1 MTMITMQDLSPIIRD
16 IEGHARNFGL
26 DFFPVIFEMLD
37 DEQINM
43 VASYGG
49 FPTRYP
55 HWRFGMQY
63 EYMQKSYG
71 YGLHKI
77 YEMVIN
83 NNPCY
88 AYLLN
93 SNQLVDQKL
102 VIAHVFAHCDFF
114 KNNAYFRNTNRRMM
128 DELANHGNR
137 IHDYMSRYGQNEVED
152 FIDTCSSLENLIDAR
167 LLFEAALRAARA
179 PSEERANDDVPR
191 MRSKSY
197 MDSFINPPEYM
208 EARRREIDD
217 AAKPLLPGGEVKDVL
232 GFLIEHAPLA
242 NWKRDIL
249 SMLREEAYYFAP
261 QAQTK
266 IMNEGW
272 ASYWHEK
279 IMTRCVLNASE
290 LVDFADHHSSTLAVH
305 PGQLNPYKLGYEL
318 YCDIERRWNTGR
330 FGKEYDEC
338 DDIAQRAAWDR
349 HTGLGMEK
357 IFQVRAIYNDMT
369 FIDEFLTEEFCREQ
383 KLFTY
388 SLNER
393 NNRYEVA
400 DRGFAAVK
408 EKLLF
413 SLTNMGHPHIAVVDA
428 NHENRGELLLH
439 HRFDGVE
446 LRRDFA
452 TATLEALQRIWSR
465 PVHLETVS
473 AQAPL
478 LLSYDGTRHSE
489 RALTAETTAEAPA

>member
-1 MTMITMQDLSPIIRD
+1 MSGVIDKHQLADMIAE
-16 IEGHARNFGL
+16 IEGYARSYGL

-37 DEQINM
+37 FEEINM
-43 VASYGG
+43 IASYGG
-49 FPTRYP
+49 FPSRYP

-102 VIAHVFAHCDFF
+102 VIGHVFAHCDFF

-137 IHDYMSRYGQNEVED
+137 IQDYMATYGHDVVED
-152 FIDTCSSLENLIDAR
+152 FIDVCSSIENLIDPNALFHGELRHEEPAGDDGTPPRDVAR
-167 LLFEAALRAARA
+167 L
-179 PSEERANDDVPR
+179 
-191 MRSKSY
+191 RSKPY
-197 MDSFINPPEYM
+197 MDPYINPPEFL
-208 EARRREIDD
+208 EDQKRAQEKRAVHAFPSRP
-217 AAKPLLPGGEVKDVL
+217 AKDVL
-232 GFLIEHAPLA
+232 RFLIEYAPLP

-249 SMLREEAYYFAP
+249 SMIREESYYFAP

-279 IMTRCVLNASE
+279 IMTEKALDASE
-290 LVDFADHHSSTLAVH
+290 LIDFADHHSSTLAVH

-318 YCDIERRWNTGR
+318 YCDIERRWNSGR
-330 FGKEYDEC
+330 FGKAFDEC
-338 DDIAQRAAWDR
+338 DDIKEKERWNLDTAAGR
-349 HTGLGMEK
+349 EK
-357 IFQVRAIYNDMT
+357 IFQVRAIHNDMT
-369 FIDEFLTEEFCREQ
+369 FIDEFLTEEFCRENR
-383 KLFTY
+383 LFTY

-393 NNRYEVA
+393 SGQYEIT
-400 DRGFAAVK
+400 DREFQAVK

-413 SLTNMGHPHIAVVDA
+413 QLTNLGHPYLTVVDA
-428 NHENRGELLLH
+428 NYANRGELYLL

-446 LRRDFA
+446 LRADYARA
-452 TATLEALQRIWSR
+452 TMEGLQSVWTR
-465 PVHLETVS
+465 PVHVQTVFGETPTLMS
-473 AQAPL
+473 FN
-478 LLSYDGTRHSE
+478 GEKHEET
-489 RALTAETTAEAPA
+489 ALTDADAA

>member
-1 MTMITMQDLSPIIRD
+1 MIDRAALTDVIQE
-16 IEGHARNFGL
+16 IEGYARGYGL

-37 DEQINM
+37 YEEINM

-102 VIAHVFAHCDFF
+102 VIGHVYAHCDFF

-137 IHDYMSRYGQNEVED
+137 IQDYMAEYGHDVVED
-152 FIDTCSSLENLIDAR
+152 FIDVCSSIENLIDPGALFEGGGRVEAPESAEGRAPRDVAR
-167 LLFEAALRAARA
+167 L
-179 PSEERANDDVPR
+179 
-191 MRSKSY
+191 RSKSY
-197 MDSFINPPEYM
+197 MEPFINPPEYM
-208 EARRREIDD
+208 EERRRALEEQN
-217 AAKPLLPGGEVKDVL
+217 AVRTFPAKPQKDVL
-232 GFLIEHAPLA
+232 RFLIEYAPLP
-242 NWKRDIL
+242 NWKRDVL
-249 SMLREEAYYFAP
+249 SMLREESYYFAP

-272 ASYWHEK
+272 ASYWHER
-279 IMTRCVLNASE
+279 IMTQKAVAPSE
-290 LVDFADHHSSTLAVH
+290 IIDFADHHSSTLAVH

-318 YCDIERRWNTGR
+318 YCDIERRWDTGR
-330 FGKEYDEC
+330 FGKEYEEC
-338 DDIAQRAAWDR
+338 DDIVRRANWNRA
-349 HTGLGMEK
+349 TGAGREK

-369 FIDEFLTEEFCREQ
+369 FVDEFLTEEFCREH

-388 SLNER
+388 ALNER
-393 NNRYEVA
+393 NGRYEIA
-400 DRGFAAVK
+400 DRGFQAVK

-413 SLTNMGHPHIAVVDA
+413 QLTNMGQPYITVVDA
-428 NHENRGELLLH
+428 NYDNRGELYLK
-439 HRFDGVE
+439 HRCDGVE
-446 LRRDFA
+446 LRIDYAR
-452 TATLEALQRIWSR
+452 ATLEALFKIWSR
-465 PVHLETVS
+465 PVHVQTVVGD
-473 AQAPL
+473 AACV
-478 LLSYDGTRHSE
+478 LSYDGGTHRE
-489 RALTAETTAEAPA
+489 RAFDAANAA

>member
-1 MTMITMQDLSPIIRD
+1 MITRETLAPIIRE
-16 IEGHARNFGL
+16 IEDHARSYGL

-63 EYMQKSYG
+63 EYMHKSYG

-114 KNNAYFRNTNRRMM
+114 KNNAFFRSTNRHMM
-128 DELANHGNR
+128 DELANHGAR
-137 IHDYMSRYGQNEVED
+137 IQDYMAQYGQNDVED
-152 FIDTCSSLENLIDAR
+152 FIDTCSSIENLIDPR
-167 LLFEAALRAARA
+167 LLFETRSKAPRA
-179 PSEERANDDVPR
+179 PDDEGRREEVPLL
-191 MRSKSY
+191 RSKSY
-197 MDSFINPPEYM
+197 MESFINPPEYL
-208 EARRREIDD
+208 ERRRREIEG
-217 AAKPLLPGGEVKDVL
+217 AAAPGSPAREVPDVM
-232 GFLIEHAPLA
+232 GFLCEHAPLPG
-242 NWKRDIL
+242 WKRDIL
-249 SMLREEAYYFAP
+249 AMLREEAYYFAP

-279 IMTRCVLNASE
+279 IMTQRVLDASE
-290 LVDFADHHSSTLAVH
+290 LIDFADHHSSTLAVH

-318 YCDIERRWNTGR
+318 FCDIERRWNTGR

-338 DDIAQRAAWDR
+338 DDIATRASWNRD
-349 HTGLGMEK
+349 TGLGREK
-357 IFQVRAIYNDMT
+357 IFQVRSIYNDMT

-393 NNRYEVA
+393 NNRHEVA

-408 EKLLF
+408 EKLLR
-413 SLTNMGHPHIAVVDA
+413 SLTNMGHPHIAVADA
-428 NHENRGELLLH
+428 NHDNRGELLLR
-439 HRFDGVE
+439 HRCDGLE
-446 LRRDFA
+446 LRRDYA
-452 TATLEALQRIWSR
+452 CATLEALQRIWSR

-473 AQAPL
+473 GDVPL
-478 LLSYDGTRHSE
+478 LLSWDGSRHTE
-489 RALTAETTAEAPA
+489 RALTATAPA

>member
-1 MTMITMQDLSPIIRD
+1 MVTKEQLAPIIGE
-16 IEGHARNFGL
+16 IEGYARSYGL
-26 DFFPVIFEMLD
+26 DFFPVVFEMLD
-37 DEQINM
+37 YEEINM

-77 YEMVIN
+77 YEMVVN

-102 VIAHVFAHCDFF
+102 VIGHVFAHCDFF
-114 KNNAYFRNTNRRMM
+114 KNNAYFRNTNRHMI

-137 IHDYMSRYGQNEVED
+137 IQDYMARYGQNEVED
-152 FIDTCSSLENLIDAR
+152 FIDVCSSLENLIDANA
-167 LLFEAALRAARA
+167 LFETH
-179 PSEERANDDVPR
+179 ERAQLPTADEPTARDVR
-191 MRSKSY
+191 RLRSKSY
-197 MDSFINPPEYM
+197 MEPYINPPAYLE
-208 EARRREIDD
+208 ERRRQLEDED
-217 AAKPLLPGGEVKDVL
+217 GRSTFPARAVKDVL
-232 GFLIEHAPLA
+232 GFLIEHAPLP
-242 NWKRDIL
+242 NWKRDVL

-279 IMTRCVLNASE
+279 IMTQKALDASE
-290 LVDFADHHSSTLAVH
+290 LVDFADHHSSTLAMH

-338 DDIAQRAAWDR
+338 DDIARKAAWNR
-349 HTGLGMEK
+349 ETGQGREK
-357 IFQVRAIYNDMT
+357 IFQVRTIYNDMT
-369 FIDEFLTEEFCREQ
+369 FIDEFLTEDFCREQ

-393 NNRYEVA
+393 NGRYEIA
-400 DRGFAAVK
+400 DRDFRAVK

-413 SLTNMGHPHIAVVDA
+413 ALTNMGHPYIDVVDA
-428 NHENRGELLLH
+428 NYDNRGELYLK

-446 LRRDFA
+446 LRQDFA
-452 TATLEALQRIWSR
+452 RATLEALHRVWSR
-465 PVHLETVS
+465 PVHVQTVVGDT
-473 AQAPL
+473 L
-478 LLSYDGTRHSE
+478 TVLSFDGASHGE
-489 RALTAETTAEAPA
+489 RALPASNAA

>member
-1 MTMITMQDLSPIIRD
+1 MIERQQLAEIIQE
-16 IEGHARNFGL
+16 IEGYARAYGL
-26 DFFPVIFEMLD
+26 DFFPVSFEMLD
-37 DEQINM
+37 YEEINM

-137 IHDYMSRYGQNEVED
+137 IQDYMAGHGHDVVED
-152 FIDTCSSLENLIDAR
+152 FIDVCSSLENLIDAGA
-167 LLFEAALRAARA
+167 LFDVRERPFAEAAPEDEQRPRDVARL
-179 PSEERANDDVPR
+179 
-191 MRSKSY
+191 RSKSY
-197 MDSFINPPEYM
+197 MKSFINPPEFLA
-208 EARRREIDD
+208 EQRRAQ
-217 AAKPLLPGGEVKDVL
+217 AAQHASRTFPAEPVKDVL
-232 GFLIEHAPLA
+232 RFLIEYAPLP
-242 NWKRDIL
+242 NWKRDVL
-249 SMLREEAYYFAP
+249 SMMREEAYYFAP

-279 IMTRCVLNASE
+279 IMTQKALAPGE
-290 LVDFADHHSSTLAVH
+290 IVDFADHHSSTLAVH

-318 YCDIERRWNTGR
+318 YCDIERRWDSGR

-338 DDIAQRAAWDR
+338 DDIERRMSWDR
-349 HTGLGMEK
+349 KTGAGREK

-369 FIDEFLTEEFCREQ
+369 FVDEFLTEEFCREH

-393 NNRYEVA
+393 NGRYEIA
-400 DRGFAAVK
+400 DRDFKAVK

-413 SLTNMGHPHIAVVDA
+413 QLTNMGQPYITVVDA
-428 NHENRGELLLH
+428 NHENRGELYLR

-446 LRRDFA
+446 LRIDYARA
-452 TATLEALQRIWSR
+452 TMESLYKIWTR
-465 PVHLETVS
+465 PVHVQS
-473 AQAPL
+473 VVGDAAV
-478 LLSYDGTRHSE
+478 LLSYDGTTHRE
-489 RALTAETTAEAPA
+489 RAFDASNAA

>member
-1 MTMITMQDLSPIIRD
+1 MSPVVEKQRLAGIVQE
-16 IEGHARNFGL
+16 IEGYARAYGL

-37 DEQINM
+37 CEEINM

-83 NNPCY
+83 SNPCY
-88 AYLLN
+88 AYLLD

-102 VIAHVFAHCDFF
+102 VIGHVFAHCDFF
-114 KNNAYFRNTNRRMM
+114 KNNAFFKNTNRHMM
-128 DELANHGNR
+128 DEMANHGSR
-137 IHDYMSRYGQNEVED
+137 IQSYMAAHWQDVVEQ
-152 FIDTCSSLENLIDAR
+152 FLDTCSSIENLIDPNA
-167 LLFEAALRAARA
+167 LFL
-179 PSEERANDDVPR
+179 PEERNAGVRNDEEVSIPDVPR
-191 MRSKSY
+191 LKSKGY
-197 MDSFINPPEYM
+197 MEPYINPPAFLE
-208 EARRREIDD
+208 EQRRARAQEHARRSFPERP
-217 AAKPLLPGGEVKDVL
+217 AKDVL
-232 GFLIEHAPLA
+232 HFLIEHAPLP

-249 SMLREEAYYFAP
+249 SMMREEAYYFAP

-279 IMTRCVLNASE
+279 IMTERALEPDE

-305 PGQLNPYKLGYEL
+305 AGQLNPYKLGYEL
-318 YCDIERRWNTGR
+318 YCDIERRWNSGR
-330 FGKEYDEC
+330 FGKEYEEC
-338 DDIAQRAAWDR
+338 DDIATRAAWNR
-349 HTGLGMEK
+349 KTGKGREK

-369 FIDEFLTEEFCREQ
+369 FIDEFLTAEFCREQ
-383 KLFTY
+383 RLFTY

-393 NNRYEVA
+393 NGRYEIA
-400 DRGFAAVK
+400 DREFQAVK
-408 EKLLF
+408 EKLMF
-413 SLTNMGHPHIAVVDA
+413 QLTNMGHPYITVVDG
-428 NHENRGELLLH
+428 NFDNRGELYLS

-446 LRRDFA
+446 LRHDYAKA
-452 TATLEALQRIWSR
+452 TMEALYQVWSR
-465 PVHLETVS
+465 PVHVETIVGET
-473 AQAPL
+473 AT
-478 LLSYDGTRHSE
+478 LLSYDGETHRE
-489 RALTAETTAEAPA
+489 RAVSESTVV

>member
-1 MTMITMQDLSPIIRD
+1 MIDRAVLGDMIHE
-16 IEGHARNFGL
+16 IEGYARGYGL
-26 DFFPVIFEMLD
+26 DFFPVIFEMMD
-37 DEQINM
+37 YEEINM

-88 AYLLN
+88 AYLLD
-93 SNQLVDQKL
+93 SNQMVDQKL

-114 KNNAYFRNTNRRMM
+114 KNNAYFKNTNRRMM

-137 IHDYMSRYGQNEVED
+137 IHDYMSQYGHDVVED
-152 FIDTCSSLENLIDAR
+152 FIDVCSSIENLIDPGALFDSSGRARELAPTAESAPRDVAR
-167 LLFEAALRAARA
+167 L
-179 PSEERANDDVPR
+179 
-191 MRSKSY
+191 RSKGY
-197 MDSFINPPEYM
+197 MEPFINPPEYL
-208 EARRREIDD
+208 EARRREQSERD
-217 AAKPLLPGGEVKDVL
+217 AVSTFPAQPVKDVL
-232 GFLIEHAPLA
+232 RFLIEYAPLP

-249 SMLREEAYYFAP
+249 SMLREESYYFAP

-279 IMTRCVLNASE
+279 IMTQKALEPSE
-290 LVDFADHHSSTLAVH
+290 IVDFADHHSSTLAVQ

-330 FGKEYDEC
+330 FGKDYEEC
-338 DDIAQRAAWDR
+338 DDAAARAAWNR
-349 HTGLGMEK
+349 GTGAGREK

-369 FIDEFLTEEFCREQ
+369 FVDEFLTEEFCRENR
-383 KLFTY
+383 LFTY

-393 NNRYEVA
+393 NGRYEIA
-400 DRGFAAVK
+400 DREFRAVK

-413 SLTNMGHPHIAVVDA
+413 QLTNMGQPYITVVDA
-428 NHENRGELLLH
+428 NHENRGELYLK

-446 LRRDFA
+446 LRLDYAQA
-452 TATLEALQRIWSR
+452 TMEALFKIWTR
-465 PVHLETVS
+465 PVHV
-473 AQAPL
+473 
-478 LLSYDGTRHSE
+478 
-489 RALTAETTAEAPA
+489 

>member
-1 MTMITMQDLSPIIRD
+1 MLDRALLSELIPE
-16 IEGHARNFGL
+16 IEGYARSYGL
-26 DFFPVIFEMLD
+26 DFFPVIFEMMD
-37 DEQINM
+37 YEEINM

-114 KNNAYFRNTNRRMM
+114 KNNAYFKNTNRRMM

-137 IHDYMSRYGQNEVED
+137 ISDYMSAYGHGVVED
-152 FIDTCSSLENLIDAR
+152 FIDVCSAIEKLSDPGGLVDRTGRVAEAASHEAPVAQDVAR
-167 LLFEAALRAARA
+167 L
-179 PSEERANDDVPR
+179 
-191 MRSKSY
+191 RSKSY
-197 MDSFINPPEYM
+197 MDPFINPPEYL
-208 EARRREIDD
+208 EERRRVLSEQ
-217 AAKPLLPGGEVKDVL
+217 AAPGFPARPEKDVL
-232 GFLIEHAPLA
+232 RFLIEYAPLP
-242 NWKRDIL
+242 NWKRDVL
-249 SMLREEAYYFAP
+249 SMMREESYYFAP

-279 IMTRCVLNASE
+279 IMTQKSLTPAE
-290 LVDFADHHSSTLAVH
+290 IIDFADHHSSTLAVQ

-338 DDIAQRAAWDR
+338 DDSARRAAWNR
-349 HTGLGMEK
+349 ETGEGREK

-369 FIDEFLTEEFCREQ
+369 FVDEFLTEEFCRENR
-383 KLFTY
+383 LFTY

-393 NNRYEVA
+393 NGRYEIA
-400 DRGFAAVK
+400 DRSFHAVK

-413 SLTNMGHPHIAVVDA
+413 QLTNMGQPFLTVVEA
-428 NHENRGELLLH
+428 NHDNRGELYLK

-446 LRRDFA
+446 LRMDYARA
-452 TATLEALQRIWSR
+452 TMEALFKIWSR
-465 PVHLETVS
+465 PVHVQTVVGET
-473 AQAPL
+473 AT
-478 LLSYDGTRHSE
+478 LLSYDGSAHRE
-489 RALTAETTAEAPA
+489 RTFDTSNAA